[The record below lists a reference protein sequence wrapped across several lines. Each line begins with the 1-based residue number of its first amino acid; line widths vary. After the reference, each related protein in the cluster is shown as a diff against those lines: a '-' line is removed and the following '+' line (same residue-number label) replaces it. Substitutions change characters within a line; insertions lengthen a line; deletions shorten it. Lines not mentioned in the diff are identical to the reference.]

1 MSLQIWLPLDGTEVV
16 NRGIAPMEITENTL
30 TYSDTGGKISSKCP
44 TNGKLTFNI
53 TLQELDEF
61 TMSFWIKC
69 PLENRS
75 DNSFLSSTDA
85 TEIYSDPSY
94 AKTTEVNQHCSFSL
108 YSMSTSDYV
117 SGIIG
122 GNRFSHGLGL
132 STVKSDKWQHIVWV
146 KLKDKDTYGFTP
158 SIKYKNGI
166 FEQTVS
172 GYLQSILFKNFS
184 IIGYDNLHIQ
194 DFRLYDHALS
204 EREIKQLSQGL
215 MVHYPLADNM
225 VESTTNLLS
234 YPQPTGSKPN
244 RTWDA
249 ELHKDAIIVSG
260 WSDGWNGGVS
270 EPTIGYHARWE
281 MIDGLPT
288 AVFPN
293 LNSQFGK
300 AKRWLGINSSGSPI
314 QSKLGPNTTYT
325 VSFDARSTGDGAEI
339 RAGLYYWL
347 TGASSQAF
355 NDGQTTIKVTTQWKR
370 YSFTETTQS
379 TMNTSKIAYLYLYGH
394 YGNVEGITQ
403 IRNIQIELKD
413 HATAYTPTSRESIL
427 SDCSGN
433 GKHGVIVGNCQSLPD
448 SARYANCLYIADGL
462 TNYGKTPTL
471 TMPKEQIT
479 MSCWYKAAVAGYGNY
494 QIVMSAQ
501 GDNYEMS
508 ITPQGTLR
516 TGFRIGGARKC
527 DNASH
532 TSILDGNWHML
543 TTTYDGTSIHR
554 YVDGSLVNGST
565 AATGEMSGISAPLLI
580 GNYNGTTYGAKEAS
594 ISDVRIYYT
603 ALSEADIKTLY
614 ESAASFMQDGSIS
627 AYQFIEDDTNI
638 KFAATGINRASEFSE
653 VGYTGGMKTKVM
665 PDGSAWARIHWL
677 DLTTEK
683 TPFANANEVGFCD
696 DKTNRF
702 SKMNLVDHFKVYEP
716 LPDGYTTIEYI
727 ESTGTQHIDTGYYWT
742 SENTKIEMDAT
753 VVSNGASQSL
763 FGNEEPFSG
772 GRYFSVV
779 PHGSNGTYGYYVGSN
794 APLQSG
800 VKTCNVGE
808 RFKMECQTAT
818 IHRGDMNGDNKR
830 TAADLAALNATVAGV
845 FSITDQSLLNGDM
858 NFDGQLTSDD
868 VMILRQILFNQIED
882 PPIQENLFI
891 LKVNGTDLLR
901 KTYSGTVKTYV
912 TTTSTD
918 SSKGKIYIFAN
929 HNSSSGATAI
939 QQVGGM
945 KLYSFKM
952 YDNGVLVRDFIPVKN
967 NLGEAGLW
975 DRVTKQFFANAGTGS
990 FVAGPEYSL
999 DKYEFMLTYPSNSD
1013 TKYNRWIQSNSPN
1026 VASKA
1031 GTGYIPIHTD
1041 FTAHANPLTKCASSG
1056 SAVYCTNIKDNWWS
1070 PIGQLVLY
1078 NSTGIPAAN
1087 GSTETEV
1094 ELWVRIDNLPKL
1106 TKTSFVDDKYLQAAN
1121 IYEI

>member
-1 MSLQIWLPLDGTEVV
+1 MSLQLWLPLTGNLKNMGVC
-16 NRGIAPMEITENTL
+16 NTPIPTTAV
-30 TYSDTGGKISSKCP
+30 TYADGGKIGTKCLKSSTKV
-44 TNGKLTFNI
+44 TYSLSKGNISTHSMTVSFWGKSDTYTGTSTQWWQFCTFNCNDGSVFHIYCVPNARYKMEYKPELNAFCNTDVWHHI
-53 TLQELDEF
+53 TYVLQGTKIIAYIDGVQ
-61 TMSFWIKC
+61 TAQ
-69 PLENRS
+69 
-75 DNSFLSSTDA
+75 A
-85 TEIYSDPSY
+85 TVTNDLR
-94 AKTTEVNQHCSFSL
+94 TL
-108 YSMSTSDYV
+108 TS
-117 SGIIG
+117 
-122 GNRFSHGLGL
+122 
-132 STVKSDKWQHIVWV
+132 V
-146 KLKDKDTYGFTP
+146 KLGT
-158 SIKYKNGI
+158 N
-166 FEQTVS
+166 TVS
-172 GYLQSILFKNFS
+172 LN
-184 IIGYDNLHIQ
+184 
-194 DFRLYDHALS
+194 DFRIYDHCLTA
-204 EREIKQLSQGL
+204 REIRLLSQGL
-215 MVHYPLADNM
+215 MVHYPLADNI

-413 HATAYTPTSRESIL
+413 HATAYTPTSRTSIL
-427 SDCSGN
+427 SDCSGS
-433 GKHGVIVGNCQSLPD
+433 GKHGVIVGSCQSSSD

-501 GDNYEMS
+501 GESYEMS
-508 ITPQGTLR
+508 ITPQGALR
-516 TGFRIGGARKC
+516 TGFKIGGARKC

-554 YVDGSLVNGST
+554 YVDGALVNGST
-565 AATGEMSGISAPLLI
+565 AATGEMSGVSAPLLI

-594 ISDVRIYYT
+594 VSDVRIYYT

-614 ESAASFMQDGSIS
+614 ESAASFMSDGSTS

-638 KFAATGINRASEFSE
+638 KFAATGISRASEFSE

-665 PDGSAWARIHWL
+665 PDGSAWVRIHWL
-677 DLTTEK
+677 DVSNTK
-683 TPFANANEVGFCD
+683 TVFANSDEVANCSESNRYSRMQYV
-696 DKTNRF
+696 DKF
-702 SKMNLVDHFKVYEP
+702 VDK
-716 LPDGYTTIEYI
+716 DGY
-727 ESTGTQHIDTGYYWT
+727 
-742 SENTKIEMDAT
+742 
-753 VVSNGASQSL
+753 
-763 FGNEEPFSG
+763 
-772 GRYFSVV
+772 
-779 PHGSNGTYGYYVGSN
+779 
-794 APLQSG
+794 
-800 VKTCNVGE
+800 
-808 RFKMECQTAT
+808 
-818 IHRGDMNGDNKR
+818 
-830 TAADLAALNATVAGV
+830 
-845 FSITDQSLLNGDM
+845 
-858 NFDGQLTSDD
+858 
-868 VMILRQILFNQIED
+868 
-882 PPIQENLFI
+882 
-891 LKVNGTDLLR
+891 
-901 KTYSGTVKTYV
+901 
-912 TTTSTD
+912 
-918 SSKGKIYIFAN
+918 
-929 HNSSSGATAI
+929 
-939 QQVGGM
+939 
-945 KLYSFKM
+945 
-952 YDNGVLVRDFIPVKN
+952 
-967 NLGEAGLW
+967 
-975 DRVTKQFFANAGTGS
+975 
-990 FVAGPEYSL
+990 
-999 DKYEFMLTYPSNSD
+999 YEFMLTYPRLS
-1013 TKYNRWIQSNSPN
+1013 TTLYNRWKQTNSPN
-1026 VASKA
+1026 VAANA
-1031 GTGYIPIHTD
+1031 GTGYEAIT
-1041 FTAHANPLTKCASSG
+1041 TAWSTHANPLTKCASSG
-1056 SAVYCTNIKDNWWS
+1056 SAVYCTNTKNNWWS

-1078 NSTGIPAAN
+1078 NDTGIPAAN
-1087 GSTETEV
+1087 GSAETEV